1 MKKFINLS
9 LGLSLVPFFALSSVN
24 AQEPLNSA
32 EGSPEIEEILVSA
45 SLIPIAA
52 NRSANAIT
60 VIDSDQI
67 KLRAAQSVSDLLR
80 DVPGLAVS
88 SYGALGSVTSI
99 RVRGSESN
107 HLVVL
112 VDGVEVNDPS
122 QFDQTNWGTL
132 SSNDIDRIEIIRGP
146 QSSMR
151 GSDAIAGVVNI
162 ITSEADQPIS
172 ASIFS
177 EYGSRA
183 TSKNG
188 FNVGH
193 KSEKLSVRLGAT
205 HFETDGI
212 DIKPTSG
219 GDIDGYRNTGINLK
233 AGYKYSDQL
242 NLSLTS
248 RKTTGMNETDG
259 PEESFS
265 DFSRLHNRFSADYNS
280 ADGLWNHVIS
290 IADSDFENDNF
301 KQDSGITVADG
312 STESSKQNYQ
322 YIGSRFWQEKDQR
335 LSLSL
340 EHEQENFKQT
350 HIEDYD
356 YAGVEDGKLVERAVD
371 SVALEYRFDPFES
384 LTLAASARH
393 DDNDFFGKSNTQ
405 RLEAIYQQSDS
416 LRLRG
421 AWGTAIKNP
430 TFTELYG
437 IYSGFKNNP
446 NLNPE
451 ESESWELGLD
461 AVLSDD
467 QVKLGVTYFNAQLTD
482 EIDSPC
488 DDNGV
493 CTPVNINGV
502 SDRQGL
508 ELSSSFAVNES
519 VLINAAY
526 TYTDSE
532 DATGINEQRRA
543 KHLASL
549 NAALQ
554 LQSNIKVNVNIQHN
568 GSQIDIAPIWGD
580 PDVTLKAFTL
590 VNLNA
595 DYTASDKMNVYLSL
609 TNLFDEDY
617 QQVNGYATLG
627 FGANLG
633 VRYKLK

>member
-32 EGSPEIEEILVSA
+32 ESSPEIEEILVSA

-60 VIDSDQI
+60 VIDSEQI
-67 KLRAAQSVSDLLR
+67 KLRAAQNVSDLLR

-88 SYGALGSVTSI
+88 GYGALGSLTSI
-99 RVRGSESN
+99 RARGSESN

-122 QFDQTNWGTL
+122 QTDMTNWGTL
-132 SSNDIDRIEIIRGP
+132 SSTDIDRIEVIRGP
-146 QSSMR
+146 QSSLR
-151 GSDAIAGVVNI
+151 GGDAVAGVINI
-162 ITSEADQPIS
+162 ITSEADQPLS
-172 ASIFS
+172 ANIFS

-183 TSKNG
+183 SSKNG

-205 HFETDGI
+205 HLETDGI
-212 DIKPTSG
+212 DIRPTPG

-233 AGYKYSDQL
+233 ANYKYSDQL
-242 NLSLTS
+242 KLSLTS
-248 RKTTGMNETDG
+248 RKTTGMNEFDG
-259 PEESFS
+259 WPEEQFS

-280 ADGLWNHVIS
+280 ADGLWNHVFS
-290 IADSDFENDNF
+290 LADSDFENDNF
-301 KQDSGITVADG
+301 KDENSQSVSNG
-312 STESSKQNYQ
+312 STSSDKKNYQ

-350 HIEDYD
+350 HIEDYY

-371 SVALEYRFDPFES
+371 SLALEYRFDPIES

-405 RLEAIYQQSDS
+405 RLEAVFNQSDN
-416 LRLRG
+416 LKLRG

-437 IYSGFKNNP
+437 IWSGFKNNP

-451 ESESWELGLD
+451 KSESWEIGLD
-461 AVLSDD
+461 TLLSDD
-467 QVKLGVTYFNAQLTD
+467 QIQLSATYFNAQLTD
-482 EIDSPC
+482 EI
-488 DDNGV
+488 G
-493 CTPVNINGV
+493 TKKGQPVNNDGLSNRRGV
-502 SDRQGL
+502 
-508 ELSSSFAVNES
+508 ELSSSYNLSES
-519 VLINAAY
+519 LLVSGAY

-532 DATGINEQRRA
+532 DPEGVEEQLRA
-543 KHLASL
+543 KHIGS
-549 NAALQ
+549 
-554 LQSNIKVNVNIQHN
+554 INVAWQVKSDTKINMNIQHN
-568 GSQIDIAPIWGD
+568 GSQTDYGPVKLDG
-580 PDVTLKAFTL
+580 FTV

-617 QQVNGYATLG
+617 EQVYGYETLG

>member
-60 VIDSDQI
+60 VIDSEQI
-67 KLRAAQSVSDLLR
+67 KLRASQNVSDLLR

-88 SYGALGSVTSI
+88 GYGALGSLTSI
-99 RVRGSESN
+99 RARGSESN

-132 SSNDIDRIEIIRGP
+132 SSTDIDRIEVIRGP
-146 QSSMR
+146 QSSLR
-151 GSDAIAGVVNI
+151 GGDAVAGVINI
-162 ITSEADQPIS
+162 ITSEADQPLS

-183 TSKNG
+183 SSKNG

-242 NLSLTS
+242 KLSLTS

-280 ADGLWNHVIS
+280 ADGLWNHVFS
-290 IADSDFENDNF
+290 LADSDFENDNF
-301 KQDSGITVADG
+301 KQDSGITVANG

-371 SVALEYRFDPFES
+371 SVALEYRFDPIES

-405 RLEAIYQQSDS
+405 RLEAIYNQSDN
-416 LRLRG
+416 LKLRG

-451 ESESWELGLD
+451 RSESWEIGLD
-461 AVLSDD
+461 ALLSDD
-467 QVKLGVTYFNAQLTD
+467 QIQLSATYFNAQLTD
-482 EIDSPC
+482 EI
-488 DDNGV
+488 G
-493 CTPVNINGV
+493 TREQQPVNIDGPSNRRGV
-502 SDRQGL
+502 
-508 ELSSSFAVNES
+508 ELSSSYNLSES
-519 VLINAAY
+519 LLVSGAY

-532 DATGINEQRRA
+532 DPDGVEEQLRA
-543 KHLASL
+543 KHIGSVNVAWQVKPSMKVNMNIYHNGSRTDYGWL
-549 NAALQ
+549 NPVFLDSYT
-554 LQSNIKVNVNIQHN
+554 LVNVNAN
-568 GSQIDIAPIWGD
+568 
-580 PDVTLKAFTL
+580 
-590 VNLNA
+590 
-595 DYTASDKMNVYLSL
+595 YTASDKMDVYLSL
-609 TNLFDEDY
+609 NNLFDEYY

>member
-9 LGLSLVPFFALSSVN
+9 LGLSLVSFFALSSVN
-24 AQEPLNSA
+24 AQEPLNSV

-88 SYGALGSVTSI
+88 SYGALGTATSI

-132 SSNDIDRIEIIRGP
+132 SSTDIDRIEVIRGP
-146 QSSMR
+146 QSSLR
-151 GSDAIAGVVNI
+151 GGDAVAGVINI
-162 ITSEADQPIS
+162 ITSEADQPLS
-172 ASIFS
+172 ANIFS

-183 TSKNG
+183 TSKSG

-205 HFETDGI
+205 HLETDGI
-212 DIKPTSG
+212 DIKPTPG

-233 AGYKYSDQL
+233 ANYKYSDQL
-242 NLSLTS
+242 KLSLTS
-248 RKTTGMNETDG
+248 RKTTGMNEFDG
-259 PEESFS
+259 WPEEQFS

-280 ADGLWNHVIS
+280 ADGLWNHVFS
-290 IADSDFENDNF
+290 LADSDFENDNF
-301 KQDSGITVADG
+301 KDENSQSVSNGNT
-312 STESSKQNYQ
+312 SSDKKNYQ
-322 YIGSRFWQEKDQR
+322 YIGTRFWQEKDQR
-335 LSLSL
+335 LSLAL
-340 EHEQENFKQT
+340 EREKEVFKQL
-350 HIEDYD
+350 HPYAQGED
-356 YAGVEDGKLVERAVD
+356 EGKLVERAVD
-371 SVALEYRFDPFES
+371 SVALEYRFDPIDAV
-384 LTLAASARH
+384 TLAASARN

-405 RLEAIYQQSDS
+405 RLEAIYNQSDN
-416 LRLRG
+416 LKLRG

-451 ESESWELGLD
+451 KSESWEIGLD
-461 AVLSDD
+461 ALLSDD
-467 QVKLGVTYFNAQLTD
+467 QIQLSATYFNAQLTD
-482 EIDSPC
+482 EI
-488 DDNGV
+488 G
-493 CTPVNINGV
+493 TKEGQPVNNDGPSNRRGV
-502 SDRQGL
+502 
-508 ELSSSFAVNES
+508 ELSSSYNLSES
-519 VLINAAY
+519 LLVSGAY

-532 DATGINEQRRA
+532 DPAGIVEQLRA
-543 KHLASL
+543 KHIGS
-549 NAALQ
+549 
-554 LQSNIKVNVNIQHN
+554 INVAWQVRSDTKINMNIQHN
-568 GSQIDIAPIWGD
+568 GSQTDYGPVKLDGYT
-580 PDVTLKAFTL
+580 V
-590 VNLNA
+590 VNLNT
-595 DYTASDKMNVYLSL
+595 DHTVSDKMNVYLSL